1 MECFYI
7 LSCGQKYALVSLSGA
22 EAKVEA
28 DDFDFP
34 LIVARPSTKHDFFIE
49 LGGSLRLSRAEY
61 YSAALAFA
69 CFIFEARGLPLA
81 EIELETPSGELRVE
95 RHGSKLSLNT
105 DKCKYSFTNKAS
117 RAFGCDF
124 SLVSAPEASL
134 CFLRAESLCGLSP
147 ELLRAAV
154 AQAPPP
160 ICIAAAFSEEGVAKR
175 ILAYDARGAEFCSSL
190 AAALAVAQYRARCG
204 IARFGAPQSFELQGG
219 ELVTVFAAHSG
230 ADTVVAEPHVLSFR
244 KG

>member
-7 LSCGQKYALVSLSGA
+7 LSCGQKYALVSLLGA
-22 EAKVEA
+22 EAKAEA
-28 DDFDFP
+28 GDFNFP
-34 LIVARPSTKHDFFIE
+34 LIVARPSAKRDFFIE
-49 LGGSLRLSRAEY
+49 LGGSLRLSRVEY

-69 CFIFEARGLPLA
+69 CFIFEARGLPLS

-95 RHGSKLSLNT
+95 RCGSKLSLNT
-105 DKCKYSFTNKAS
+105 DKCKYSFTNKHS
-117 RAFGCDF
+117 HAFERDF
-124 SLVSAPEASL
+124 SFVATAEASL
-134 CFLRAESLCGLSP
+134 CILCAESLFGLSP

-175 ILAYDARGAEFCSSL
+175 ILTYDARGTGFCPSL

-230 ADTVVAEPHVLSFR
+230 ADTVVAEPRVLSFR
-244 KG
+244 KA

>member
-7 LSCGQKYALVSLSGA
+7 LSCGQKYALVSLLGA

-49 LGGSLRLSRAEY
+49 LGGLLRLSRAEY

-69 CFIFEARGLPLA
+69 CFIFEARGLPLS

-95 RHGSKLSLNT
+95 RRGSKFSLRT

-124 SLVSAPEASL
+124 SFAAAEPSL
-134 CFLRAESLCGLSP
+134 CILCAESLFGLSP

-160 ICIAAAFSEEGVAKR
+160 ICVAAAFSEEGVAKR
-175 ILAYDARGAEFCSSL
+175 ILTYDARGDKFCPSL

-204 IARFGAPQSFELQGG
+204 VARFGAPQSFELQGG
-219 ELVTVFAAHSG
+219 ELVTVFATRSG

-244 KG
+244 EG